1 MSYKYSFADNEIYS
15 ANDLNAITKRLVTA
29 GVEDSFSDGVA
40 YNVSRFNEAG
50 KLLYTSGVVPQT
62 CLTLKVQSA
71 GENKILINPGVAF
84 FNDGSVIEVE
94 AGGETLE
101 FVIGLKNYVYLK
113 NDLLNTNMCYPCC
126 TTDEP
131 SGDYVLL
138 AEIDEEGNIA
148 DKRTYAKGK
157 LPGYESVVG
166 NVMRLHETIDVTVES
181 QTDYISGSA
190 SFNIGANNFEYI
202 LVYREYEPY
211 KNYIGAQLPCL
222 GIYDIANKKYR
233 SFCATSYTNS
243 NISGVHFTGMISNE
257 NNIVSQYMSSAEDT
271 SLKEMNIS
279 FELENGVL
287 NVLFQ
292 IYARNRFMPGTH
304 SFDIDLILF

>member
-62 CLTLKVQSA
+62 CRTLKVQSA

-113 NDLLNTNMCYPCC
+113 NDLLNTNMCCPCC

-138 AEIDEEGNIA
+138 AEIDEEGNIS

-157 LPGYESVVG
+157 LPGYQSVAENTMRIKETVSVDIQSSIGGSQSISFDIGNNNYKKIMVITEPEGPELGAIGYYDIEKGKYFSFVATSGAQGYGACDASYSVG
-166 NVMRLHETIDVTVES
+166 QL
-181 QTDYISGSA
+181 YISNYGGKYIVLVFSISDGVITVDVDVKAQGGLAVGS
-190 SFNIGANNFEYI
+190 
-202 LVYREYEPY
+202 V
-211 KNYIGAQLPCL
+211 
-222 GIYDIANKKYR
+222 
-233 SFCATSYTNS
+233 
-243 NISGVHFTGMISNE
+243 
-257 NNIVSQYMSSAEDT
+257 ED
-271 SLKEMNIS
+271 
-279 FELENGVL
+279 V
-287 NVLFQ
+287 
-292 IYARNRFMPGTH
+292 
-304 SFDIDLILF
+304 DIDLILF